1 LKTTHLVWLLAELSL
16 KSELVELALER
27 TIPFARFHRSKT
39 LTRETWLRGHQYAVP
54 MRLDLRK
61 SDASGVIERASS
73 ALGVQLDLATRV
85 DKRRSIGAQTSRGT
99 WVRIEVRPLAKI
111 IAQGQLAN
119 GMEAAELLHGIAK
132 PAWFAAVSWREA
144 VGDDAVMWR
153 ADEVEFVSASPIRS
167 RGSLREV
174 PDLSDTWWTTFNS
187 SLDNLMSQR
196 TTRIATPDTE
206 TITQELV
213 SRVIEQAFP
222 DQVNSTVTDEEWV
235 PAHADLN
242 WANVTGPDCWILDWE
257 DHGLAPRGL
266 DAATLRVTSLAVP
279 ALAERIFHERRKDLE
294 SRSGKLMA
302 LFHCCKILND
312 SSARESPLFQ
322 PVLDVATKLVA
333 DLRVS

>member
-1 LKTTHLVWLLAELSL
+1 MVGQLAS
-16 KSELVELALER
+16 SCVCLAVSRPYPRPYQER
-27 TIPFARFHRSKT
+27 HVST
-39 LTRETWLRGHQYAVP
+39 LCH

-61 SDASGVIERASS
+61 TDASDVIERVAN
-73 ALGVQLDLATRV
+73 ALGTELDLATRV
-85 DKRRSIGAQTSRGT
+85 DKRRSIGARTSRGT
-99 WVRIEVRPLAKI
+99 WIRIEVRPVAKI
-111 IAQGQLAN
+111 VNQGQLPD
-119 GMEAAELLHGIAK
+119 GLEAAELLAGIAR
-132 PAWFAAVSWREA
+132 PAWYAAVSWRDN

-153 ADEVEFVSASPIRS
+153 ADEVEFVAASPIRS
-167 RGSLREV
+167 RGSLREA
-174 PDLSDTWWTTFNS
+174 PDLPETWWVTFNS
-187 SLDNLMSQR
+187 SLDNLMNQR

-222 DQVNSTVTDEEWV
+222 NQVDSTITGEWV

-266 DAATLRVTSLAVP
+266 DSATLWINSLAVP
-279 ALAERIFHERRKDLE
+279 ELAERVFHERQKDLE

-322 PVLDVATKLVA
+322 PVSDVADSLVTS
-333 DLRVS
+333 LRS